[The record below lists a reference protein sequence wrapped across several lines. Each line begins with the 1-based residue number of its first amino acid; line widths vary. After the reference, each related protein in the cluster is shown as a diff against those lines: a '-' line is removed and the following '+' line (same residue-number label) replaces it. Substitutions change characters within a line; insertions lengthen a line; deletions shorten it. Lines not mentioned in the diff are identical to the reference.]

1 MLAEKRID
9 GIIRWLERLKKSYKS
24 GAMES
29 ALMDA
34 ECARADLEMLRQEV
48 WSKAVPSAVPHN
60 GIRASAV
67 FRAAVLA
74 AAIVMSYVAPLA
86 KDIPSVVIEH
96 NPETLTLAEPIVIV
110 REDAPS
116 DEVPAQAQRTQGQ
129 KKAAKRTQSPA
140 RKRAAQVQPDMKPA
154 PARTVPYDKVFSL
167 VQTGQRALKNTST
180 VIKID

>member
-34 ECARADLEMLRQEV
+34 ECARADLEVLRQEV

-86 KDIPSVVIEH
+86 KDVPSVVIEH

-110 REDAPS
+110 REDTPSYEAPAP
-116 DEVPAQAQRTQGQ
+116 VQRTPVQ
-129 KKAAKRTQSPA
+129 KKTAKRTPSPA
-140 RKRAAQVQPDMKPA
+140 RKRVQAQPDVKPA
-154 PARTVPYDKVFSL
+154 PVRTVPYDKVFSL

>member
-1 MLAEKRID
+1 MFRIT
-9 GIIRWLERLKKSYKS
+9 
-24 GAMES
+24 
-29 ALMDA
+29 
-34 ECARADLEMLRQEV
+34 V

-67 FRAAVLA
+67 LRAALLA
-74 AAIVMSYVAPLA
+74 VAIVMSYVAPLA
-86 KDIPSVVIEH
+86 KDVPSVVIEH

-116 DEVPAQAQRTQGQ
+116 DEVPAPTVRTTSP
-129 KKAAKRTQSPA
+129 KKAAKRTSSPA
-140 RKRAAQVQPDMKPA
+140 RHRVQAQPDVKPA
-154 PARTVPYDKVFSL
+154 PVRTVPYDKVFSL

>member
-34 ECARADLEMLRQEV
+34 ECARADLEVLRQEV
-48 WSKAVPSAVPHN
+48 WSKAVPSAPVMLPSLPPAVVGAVPC
-60 GIRASAV
+60 
-67 FRAAVLA
+67 RAAGLKTA
-74 AAIVMSYVAPLA
+74 
-86 KDIPSVVIEH
+86 
-96 NPETLTLAEPIVIV
+96 ETLTLAEPIVIV

-116 DEVPAQAQRTQGQ
+116 YEAPAPVQRTPVQ
-129 KKAAKRTQSPA
+129 KKTAKRTPSPA
-140 RKRAAQVQPDMKPA
+140 RKRVQAQPDVKPA
-154 PARTVPYDKVFSL
+154 PVRTVPYDKVFSL